1 MGAGEE
7 GNRASLPAEENT
19 MALTRWEPFE
29 GLTPLRDV
37 MNQLFEESFIR
48 PMRFGVVGRVFPVD
62 VYETDADYVVEALL
76 PGVKP
81 EDVKITALRDTIT
94 IHATM
99 KPLRQ
104 PKEKTDKAG
113 FYVRQERYEGEMSR
127 TIELPTEIDAE
138 KIIATY
144 EHGMLTLHA
153 PKVEAAKP
161 KQITVQVKEPALAH

>member
-1 MGAGEE
+1 
-7 GNRASLPAEENT
+7 

-37 MNQLFEESFIR
+37 MNQLLEESFIR

-62 VYETDADYVVEALL
+62 VYETDADYVLEALL

-81 EDVKITALRDTIT
+81 EDVQITAMRDTIT

-99 KPLRQ
+99 KPLPQ
-104 PKEKTDKAG
+104 PKETMDKAG
-113 FYVRQERYEGEMSR
+113 LYVRQERYAGEMSR

-138 KIIATY
+138 QVTATY
-144 EHGMLTLHA
+144 EHGMLTVRA

-161 KQITVQVKEPALAH
+161 KQIPVQVKEPAVAH

>member
-48 PMRFGVVGRVFPVD
+48 PMRFGLVGRVFPVD
-62 VYETDADYVVEALL
+62 VYETDTDYVLEAAL

-81 EDVKITALRDTIT
+81 EDVQITALRDTIT

-104 PKEKTDKAG
+104 PKEKTDKTV

-127 TIELPTEIDAE
+127 TIELPAEIDAE
-138 KIIATY
+138 KVTATY

-153 PKVEAAKP
+153 PKVEAVKP
-161 KQITVQVKEPALAH
+161 KQITVQVKQPAIAH

>member
-1 MGAGEE
+1 
-7 GNRASLPAEENT
+7 

-29 GLTPLRDV
+29 GLTPLRDA
-37 MNQLFEESFIR
+37 MNQLLEESFIR

-62 VYETDADYVVEALL
+62 IYETDADYVVEALL

-81 EDVKITALRDTIT
+81 EDVQITAVRATIT
-94 IHATM
+94 IHAAI

-104 PKEKTDKAG
+104 PKEKTNTAG

-138 KIIATY
+138 KVTATY
-144 EHGMLTLHA
+144 EHGVLTLHA

-161 KQITVQVKEPALAH
+161 RQIPVQVKEPAVAH